1 MEHYSSVIVFQSDVE
16 QLKYDTNMVK
26 IIKNM

>member
-1 MEHYSSVIVFQSDVE
+1 MEHYSSVIVFQSDIK

>member
-16 QLKYDTNMVK
+16 QLKYDTYMVK